1 MHESVFLRKI
11 LRMLSY
17 ILTVLLIILAI
28 YWLSR
33 GGTQSGKKQGRS
45 DGTTSGSSGK
55 GYAKWIG
62 GTLGWAFGGPIGAL
76 LGFAFGRMYEKM
88 DAGTKALKG
97 TPQGDFRV
105 SLLVLSAAVM
115 KADGVVKRVEL
126 NYVKTFYLH
135 NFGKENAE
143 RYILMLREILKQDIR
158 VAEVSLQ
165 IRQFMD
171 YPARLQ
177 LMHYLFGVAHSDGHI
192 APAEL
197 QLLISIGGYLG
208 LNQADFNSIKAMFFK
223 EEDRAYKVLEID
235 KSATDDAVKKA
246 YRDMALKYHPDKLSH
261 LGEEVRR
268 SAEKKFQEVTAAY
281 EQIKKQRG
289 MR

>member
-1 MHESVFLRKI
+1 
-11 LRMLSY
+11 MLSY
-17 ILTVLLIILAI
+17 ILTILIIILAI

-33 GGTQSGKKQGRS
+33 GSSRSGKQH
-45 DGTTSGSSGK
+45 SGSGK
-55 GYAKWIG
+55 PVGSSSDKSYAKWVG

-115 KADGVVKRVEL
+115 KADGVVKRAEL
-126 NYVKTFYLH
+126 NYVKTFYLR
-135 NFGKENAE
+135 NFGMENAE
-143 RYILMLREILKQDIR
+143 RYILMLREILKQDVHI
-158 VAEVSLQ
+158 AEVSMQ

-177 LMHYLFGVAHSDGHI
+177 LMHYLFGVAQSDGHI
-192 APAEL
+192 AASEL
-197 QLLISIGGYLG
+197 QLITSIGGYLG
-208 LNQADFNSIKAMFFK
+208 LDPADFNSIKAMFFK
-223 EEDRAYKVLEID
+223 EEDSAYKVLEIE
-235 KSATDDAVKKA
+235 KSATNEDIKRA

-268 SAEKKFQEVTAAY
+268 SAEKKFQEVSAAY
-281 EQIKKQRG
+281 EHIKKQRG

>member
-1 MHESVFLRKI
+1 
-11 LRMLSY
+11 MLSY
-17 ILTVLLIILAI
+17 ILTILIIILAI

-33 GGTQSGKKQGRS
+33 GSSRSGKQRS
-45 DGTTSGSSGK
+45 GSGLPASGSSDK
-55 GYAKWIG
+55 SYAKWVG

-115 KADGVVKRVEL
+115 KADGVVKRAEL
-126 NYVKTFYLH
+126 NYVKTFYLR
-135 NFGKENAE
+135 NFGMENAE
-143 RYILMLREILKQDIR
+143 RYILMLREILKQDVHI
-158 VAEVSLQ
+158 AEVSMQ

-177 LMHYLFGVAHSDGHI
+177 LMHYLFGVAQSDGHI
-192 APAEL
+192 AASEL
-197 QLLISIGGYLG
+197 QLITSIGGYLG
-208 LNQADFNSIKAMFFK
+208 LDPADFNSIKAMFFK
-223 EEDRAYKVLEID
+223 EEDSAYKVLEIE
-235 KSATDDAVKKA
+235 KSATNEDIKRA

-268 SAEKKFQEVTAAY
+268 SAEKKFQEVSAAY
-281 EQIKKQRG
+281 EHIKKQRG